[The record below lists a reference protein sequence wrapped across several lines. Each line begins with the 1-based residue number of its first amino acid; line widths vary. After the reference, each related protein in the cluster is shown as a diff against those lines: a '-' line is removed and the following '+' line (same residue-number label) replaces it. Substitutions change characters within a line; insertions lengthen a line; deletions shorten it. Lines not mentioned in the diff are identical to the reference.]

1 VLFVSHNMA
10 AIRSLCSRAVL
21 LGNGSLAMD
30 ADTEAAIS
38 SYLSQQGTTGAQ
50 IQWNEKQAPQCAE
63 FRFIRAAVLDD
74 SAQPVS
80 VLDVRKSFWI
90 SAEYEVL
97 VPLRGLR
104 IGFFMQSLDGTPICG
119 SNDPDAWTDEFR
131 GPGRF
136 VSRCLF
142 PGHTLNHGTYS
153 ISLGADVAPH
163 KKALISTA
171 PCLSFM
177 VEDVEGHGPHAER
190 LPGVLRPALRW
201 EIIQRGINS
210 GRAEP

>member
-38 SYLSQQGTTGAQ
+38 SYLSQQGTTRQ

-80 VLDVRKSFWI
+80 SAGCAQVVLDIR
-90 SAEYEVL
+90 
-97 VPLRGLR
+97 
-104 IGFFMQSLDGTPICG
+104 
-119 SNDPDAWTDEFR
+119 
-131 GPGRF
+131 
-136 VSRCLF
+136 
-142 PGHTLNHGTYS
+142 
-153 ISLGADVAPH
+153 
-163 KKALISTA
+163 
-171 PCLSFM
+171 
-177 VEDVEGHGPHAER
+177 
-190 LPGVLRPALRW
+190 
-201 EIIQRGINS
+201 
-210 GRAEP
+210 